1 MTDIAPQPKNPVTA
15 SEAQRQRARAWKRR
29 DAQESDKVRV
39 RSGGRCEMPIHVKD
53 LKPPIRE
60 HVRHEV
66 LLACLDNTVA
76 RCTERA
82 TEVHHLIGGIGRRGR
97 GDSALAKHKVHLCK
111 AHHDDV
117 ESGQCCVTSP
127 ILTKGGVVI

>member
-1 MTDIAPQPKNPVTA
+1 MTDIFPQPKNPVTA

-29 DAQESDKVRV
+29 DAQESEKVRV
-39 RSGGRCEMPIHVKD
+39 RSGGRCEMPTHARD
-53 LKPPIRE
+53 
-60 HVRHEV
+60 
-66 LLACLDNTVA
+66 TVA

-111 AHHDDV
+111 AHHDAV
-117 ESGQCCVTSP
+117 ESG
-127 ILTKGGVVI
+127 ILTKGGVILRSTLR